1 MFNNKIVIQL
11 GGCQWPRTHPAIPA
25 RWKKVTAVPPKP
37 HSKIR
42 RPMDI
47 LVHSG
52 GRAHDRILRAQYT
65 EDALRSTSQCLTKN
79 IVEESPLLTFP
90 TISRHH
96 KESHHI
102 PSVPKALSD
111 ADSPKVSNVPPKDV
125 FQQSLFA
132 SSRTSIFCAIRS
144 VQSTPYQP

>member
-1 MFNNKIVIQL
+1 M
-11 GGCQWPRTHPAIPA
+11 
-25 RWKKVTAVPPKP
+25 PPKP
-37 HSKIR
+37 YSKIR
-42 RPMDI
+42 RYMDI

-52 GRAHDRILRAQYT
+52 DRAHDRILRAQYT
-65 EDALRSTSQCLTKN
+65 EDVLRSTSKCLTKN

-132 SSRTSIFCAIRS
+132 SSRTSIFCAIRDRCR
-144 VQSTPYQP
+144 VPHINHNTQHLRPPHLREGQPHLNLVLPPRQATSFR